1 MQLFSSSSME
11 ETTKSAA
18 AAAARRR
25 RKRLLRPPP
34 LSRRCF
40 RWSALLLL
48 FLPTLLIYGSPH
60 GSDLFRPVLR
70 AFRIK
75 PLLSVK
81 TSVVTS
87 PNSRSWVPELSVEDR
102 VLFPDHVLLM
112 VPNGVFSNSHLQLLD
127 CVYHKE
133 FGNGSAQIWELGG
146 LFALPVI
153 SVDFYDEFR
162 SIVRCPLPPMNFSA
176 IVELRNRTKLG
187 EGGGGEFGDG
197 LVIVDNKR
205 VHSWER
211 MVYNALIDREFAVV
225 FVKGLNRRPGRVSDP
240 ALFSCHFNWVD
251 VGRNSNKYNKY
262 VSAATMAVTAAQEV
276 VRCGLPSRLRNRPSE
291 AHGIRVA
298 VSYSP
303 RRQGVFGSR
312 VRRRAV
318 ASVSPLPS
326 VARLLSLKGEEEWV
340 DKFELCAC
348 TMVWNQAAFLREWIA
363 YHAWLG
369 VERWFIYDNNSN
381 DETVGVIEEL
391 QRENYNV
398 SRHVWPWI
406 KTQEAGFSHCALRA
420 RSECKWMAFMDVDEF
435 FYFKYPIVRQRKTVI
450 VKYPDRL
457 ALRSLVLN
465 YSSSPMTIG
474 EIRTV
479 CHSFG
484 PSGLSSAPP
493 RGVTVG
499 YTCRLQRPER
509 HKSIVR
515 LDALHKNLLNLVHH
529 FQLRPGF
536 KYLNLPQ
543 SIAVINH
550 YKYQVWEVFRAK
562 FFRRVATYV
571 ADWQESQ
578 NEGSN
583 DRVPGLGTEAIEP
596 PNWARQ
602 FCEVQDTGLRDFISA
617 TLVDQGSGLLPWE
630 KHWH

>member
-1 MQLFSSSSME
+1 MLSEQQQQ
-11 ETTKSAA
+11 
-18 AAAARRR
+18 RRR

-34 LSRRCF
+34 LSRHCF
-40 RWSALLLL
+40 RWSALFLLL
-48 FLPTLLIYGSPH
+48 LPTLFIYGSPH

-81 TSVVTS
+81 TTF
-87 PNSRSWVPELSVEDR
+87 VPTTTTTTTKFTDSTTKLSVEDR

-112 VPNGVFSNSHLQLLD
+112 IPNGVLSNSNLHLLE

-133 FGNGSAQIWELGG
+133 FGNGSARIWELEG
-146 LFALPVI
+146 LIALPVI
-153 SVDFYDEFR
+153 SVDFYDDFR
-162 SIVRCPLPPMNFSA
+162 SIVRCPLPPMSFSP
-176 IVELRNRTKLG
+176 IVELRNRTRLG
-187 EGGGGEFGDG
+187 EGGRSSGGGGDG

-251 VGRNSNKYNKY
+251 VRRSSNKYNKY
-262 VSAATMAVTAAQEV
+262 VSAATVAVTAAQEV
-276 VRCGLPSRLRNRPSE
+276 VRCGLPSSLRNSPSE
-291 AHGIRVA
+291 AHGIRVS
-298 VSYSP
+298 VSYNP

-318 ASVSPLPS
+318 ASAPPLPS
-326 VARLLSLKGEEEWV
+326 VARLLGLKGEEEEGV

-369 VERWFIYDNNSN
+369 VERWFIYDNNSD
-381 DETVGVIEEL
+381 DETEGVIEEL
-391 QRENYNV
+391 RREDYNV

-420 RSECKWMAFMDVDEF
+420 RNECKWMAFMDVDEF

-457 ALRSLVLN
+457 ALRSLVAN

-543 SIAVINH
+543 NIAVINH
-550 YKYQVWEVFRAK
+550 YKYQVWEVFKAK

-596 PNWARQ
+596 PDWAHQ
-602 FCEVQDTGLRDFISA
+602 FCEIWDTGLRDFVMA
-617 TLVDQGSGLLPWE
+617 TLADQGSGLLPWE